1 MARANDPLDTYLL
14 RVLVALLTERNLTRV
29 ATRMNQTQP
38 AISAALRKLR
48 LVFKD
53 ELLVRS
59 GNTMVPTPRGLEV
72 LDSARTALHEI
83 DQLFKAGETFEPF
96 TTEHLLKI
104 GCPDYLSTVFLA
116 GVSKEIRRQ
125 APNARMMVHPL
136 GPGYDF
142 EEALANGELDVVIGN
157 WPEPPEHLHMAPLLD
172 DEIVCLLDTHHP
184 LAKVTMSREQY
195 LQAPHI
201 VPLPYSSTH
210 RGVIDKHL
218 AGLRA
223 TRNARVIVPFFSMA
237 PHLLPGTDLI
247 FTISRH
253 FAEHYAALLQLK
265 VVACPIDFP
274 RMRFYQIWHARN
286 HRSEAQQWLR
296 GVLKDVAD
304 AMLKDIKTA
313 AASMDIEG
321 PNPTPAIQ
329 NRPANVASDLTR
341 RPLGRRTRL
350 RS

>member
-1 MARANDPLDTYLL
+1 MARPNDPLDTYLL
-14 RVLVALLTERNLTRV
+14 RVLVTLLTERNLTRV

-48 LVFKD
+48 LVFQD

-59 GNTMVPTPRGLEV
+59 GNAMVPTPRGIEV
-72 LDSARTALHEI
+72 LESARMALNEI
-83 DQLFKAGETFEPF
+83 DRLFTVGEQFDPQTAQ
-96 TTEHLLKI
+96 HLFKI

-116 GVSKEIRRQ
+116 GVTQALRNQ
-125 APNARMMVHPL
+125 APSARLMVHPL

-142 EEALANGELDVVIGN
+142 EQALANGDLDIVIGN

-172 DEIVCLLDTHHP
+172 DEIVCLMARTHP
-184 LAKVTMSREQY
+184 LTRGIMTRERY
-195 LQAPHI
+195 LHAPHI

-218 AGLRA
+218 ASLRV

-253 FAEHYAALLQLK
+253 FADHYSRLLPLTIVQ
-265 VVACPIDFP
+265 CPIEFP
-274 RMRFYQIWHARN
+274 RMRFYQIWHGRN
-286 HRSEAQQWLR
+286 QRSVAQQWIR
-296 GVLKDVAD
+296 GVLKQVAD
-304 AMLKDIKTA
+304 NMFTDIKLQEIT
-313 AASMDIEG
+313 G
-321 PNPTPAIQ
+321 
-329 NRPANVASDLTR
+329 L
-341 RPLGRRTRL
+341 
-350 RS
+350 

>member
-14 RVLVALLTERNLTRV
+14 RVLVALLTEQNLTRV

-59 GNTMVPTPRGLEV
+59 GNAMVPTPRGLEI
-72 LDSARTALHEI
+72 LDTARVALDGIDRLFTAG
-83 DQLFKAGETFEPF
+83 DAFEPF
-96 TTEHLLKI
+96 TTEHVFKI

-116 GVSKEIRRQ
+116 GVSQQVRRQ
-125 APNARMMVHPL
+125 APQARMMVHPL

-142 EEALANGELDVVIGN
+142 EQALASGELDVVIGN
-157 WPEPPEHLHMAPLLD
+157 WPDPPEHLHMAPLLED
-172 DEIVCLLDTHHP
+172 DIVCLMDINHP
-184 LAKVTMSREQY
+184 LARTKLTRDQY
-195 LQAPHI
+195 LKAAHI

-218 AGLRA
+218 ASLRV
-223 TRNARVIVPFFSMA
+223 TRNARMIVPFFSMA

-253 FAEHYAALLQLK
+253 FAEHYAALLPLK
-265 VVACPIDFP
+265 VVACPIEFP
-274 RMRFYQIWHARN
+274 SMRFYQIWHSRTHN
-286 HRSEAQQWLR
+286 SDAQRWLR
-296 GVLKDVAD
+296 SVLKDVAIN
-304 AMLKDIKTA
+304 MLSGKKIRSKG
-313 AASMDIEG
+313 EG
-321 PNPTPAIQ
+321 
-329 NRPANVASDLTR
+329 
-341 RPLGRRTRL
+341 
-350 RS
+350 

>member
-1 MARANDPLDTYLL
+1 MARPNDPLDTYLL
-14 RVLVALLTERNLTRV
+14 RVLVTLLTERNLTRV
-29 ATRMNQTQP
+29 AARMNQTQP

-48 LVFKD
+48 LVFQD

-59 GNTMVPTPRGLEV
+59 GNAMVPTPRGVEV
-72 LDSARTALHEI
+72 LDTARSALNDI
-83 DQLFKAGETFEPF
+83 DRLFSVGEAFDAQ
-96 TTEHLLKI
+96 TTQTLFKI

-116 GVSKEIRRQ
+116 GVNQQLRLQ
-125 APNARMMVHPL
+125 APNARLMVHPL

-142 EEALANGELDVVIGN
+142 EAALANGELDVVIGN

-172 DEIVCLLDTHHP
+172 DDIVCLMARNHP
-184 LAKVTMSREQY
+184 LSRGVMTREQY
-195 LQAPHI
+195 LHAPHI

-218 AGLRA
+218 ASLRV

-237 PHLLPGTDLI
+237 PHLLSGTDLI

-253 FAEHYAALLQLK
+253 FADHYAGLLPLMI
-265 VVACPIDFP
+265 VPCPIDFP

-286 HRSEAQQWLR
+286 QRAAAQQWIR

-304 AMLKDIKTA
+304 KMLADRPKSA
-313 AASMDIEG
+313 Q
-321 PNPTPAIQ
+321 PTTKET
-329 NRPANVASDLTR
+329 SK
-341 RPLGRRTRL
+341 
-350 RS
+350 